1 MKEGASWHTL
11 AAALLPAFDP
21 FFPMPSHSAA
31 SAGPV
36 TPAGTLSAPRPASG
50 PPPAPPS
57 GAAPGAHAGNAPKPP
72 GRHGR
77 APTLS
82 MAAWRQFLEVALPYW
97 RGDRKKTAWALMAV
111 LIALMLLETQLAVL
125 LIDKSGEMTSALAAR
140 DSDRFWDAVQLCLLV
155 LAFAVP
161 VYVFYYYVRD
171 AFSNHWRRWLTHR
184 FLDGYLG
191 GRRYYELG
199 YGSGIDNPDQRI
211 SEDINSFTGR
221 SVHFMLILLGSLMQL
236 VAFSAVLWSISR
248 VLVAFLAVYAVLG
261 TFVALYVFGAPLIKL
276 NFWQLRREAD
286 FRFGLMRLRENAESI
301 AFYRGEAQER
311 AQIDLRFEDV
321 FTNYARMIK
330 KQRSLNLFQRSFSQL
345 TVVLPSVILANSVLT
360 GELEVGRAI
369 QAAGAFAAVL
379 GAVAL
384 IVDNFE
390 SLSRFVAGIDRLH
403 ALSKLVLGPD
413 GMPVQARTGRAAGKS
428 RHAPSVPSRPPA
440 KPAPGSAAGTGAM
453 ASSLAA
459 GLPGAAAV
467 HTGTPPGMAA
477 PAKPTTQIALREG
490 TRLCMEGV
498 TLYTPQFGRLL
509 VRDLSLA
516 LEPGEALLITGPS
529 GCGKSS
535 LLRAIAG
542 LWRSGAG
549 TIEHPP
555 HARMFFLPQRPYMQH
570 ESLRSQI
577 IYPSRSTTLDDAAL
591 AQLLDQVQLS
601 TLLERVGGL
610 DAVEDWEK
618 LLSVGEQQ
626 RLAFARVLVHRPAMV
641 ILDEAT
647 SALDSANEAALYQRL
662 RASGATLVSIAH
674 RSAVLAHH
682 THVLQLHGGGGW
694 QLHAAEGFDFNAA
707 QEAAPLQGSTGEV
720 TA

>member
-1 MKEGASWHTL
+1 
-11 AAALLPAFDP
+11 
-21 FFPMPSHSAA
+21 
-31 SAGPV
+31 
-36 TPAGTLSAPRPASG
+36 
-50 PPPAPPS
+50 
-57 GAAPGAHAGNAPKPP
+57 
-72 GRHGR
+72 
-77 APTLS
+77 

-140 DSDRFWDAVQLCLLV
+140 DSDRFWNAVQLCLLV

-321 FTNYARMIK
+321 FTNYARLIK

-345 TVVLPSVILANSVLT
+345 TVVLPSIILASSVLN

-413 GMPVQARTGRAAGKS
+413 GMPVQARTGRAAGKA
-428 RHAPSVPSRPPA
+428 RHAPSA
-440 KPAPGSAAGTGAM
+440 PAPATPEPGGTAGPGAM
-453 ASSLAA
+453 ASPLAA

-467 HTGTPPGMAA
+467 DTGIPPGMAA
-477 PAKPTTQIALREG
+477 PTVPDKPAQPAKPTKPTTQIALREG

-509 VRDLSLA
+509 VRDLRLA

-555 HARMFFLPQRPYMQH
+555 HARMFFLPQRPYMQR

-577 IYPSRSTTLDDAAL
+577 IYPSHRTTPDDSAL
-591 AQLLDQVQLS
+591 VQILEQVQLGN
-601 TLLERVGGL
+601 LLERVGGL
-610 DAVEDWEK
+610 GAVEDWDK
-618 LLSVGEQQ
+618 LLSIGEQQ

-662 RASGATLVSIAH
+662 RESGATLVSIAH
-674 RSAVLAHH
+674 RSAVLTHH
-682 THVLQLHGGGGW
+682 THVLQLHGGGSW

-707 QEAAPLQGSTGEV
+707 QEAAPPQGSAGEGM
-720 TA
+720 A